1 MKRWSLFFLTLA
13 TLAVFVPMLLSG
25 CGISQSPSDNSSVQA
40 AGSSDAAQTVTAQ
53 PLSRSTV
60 TNPQIMDT
68 GENPFKVWLSMK
80 HGTTSSDLR
89 LVLAEKGILTADKE
103 LTVTLTL
110 SASVGSDRVIPLTLG
125 QDGGDFS
132 PRRLILAGSDAYTPA
147 PGVSIYVTSVESIPY
162 GSFTDLTVDISDGS
176 SSLYNKSIS
185 YGNLYS
191 SDPSFTAG
199 QVENLSA
206 QWMSFL
212 SDSLS
217 VKDLSIP
224 GTHDSGAA
232 FQFVFSQTQNTTI
245 AEQLEM
251 GIRGLDMRCKVNK
264 NGGFDIY
271 HGIISQNLTFDEVL
285 ASCKSFLEAHP
296 GETILMC
303 VKEENDSNA
312 AFESTLR
319 SYIEQDSDL
328 WYTDAGFP
336 KLETVRGKIVLLRR
350 FGASGTLGINFSGG
364 WADNTTFDI
373 SAGGCTVRVQ
383 DFYQVG
389 TDSEENLNNKWNA
402 ITAVLDYAASTAG
415 SGNFCICFTSGYTG
429 TFGITNVSNYINPK
443 LAEKMASSGKARYGL
458 IYSDFVTPEHC
469 RGIYLTNFE
478 Q

>member
-1 MKRWSLFFLTLA
+1 MKRWTLFFLILA
-13 TLAVFVPMLLSG
+13 ILVPMMLSG
-25 CGISQSPSDNSSVQA
+25 CGLFQSSLERNSVDPAGIDDA
-40 AGSSDAAQTVTAQ
+40 AGGITAQ
-53 PLSRSTV
+53 PLSSNAATA
-60 TNPQIMDT
+60 TQTLDT
-68 GENPFKVWLSMK
+68 GENSFKVWLSMV

-89 LVLAEKGILTADKE
+89 LVLAEKEVLTADKE

-110 SASVGSDRVIPLTLG
+110 RASAGSDRVISLKLR

-147 PGVSIYVTSVESIPY
+147 PGVSVYVTAVESIPY
-162 GSFTDLTVDISDGS
+162 GSFTSLTVDISDGS
-176 SSLYNKSIS
+176 SSRYNKSIS

-191 SDPSFTAG
+191 SDPSFETE
-199 QVENLSA
+199 QVENLST

-232 FQFVFSQTQNTTI
+232 KNFVFSQTQNTTI

-251 GIRGLDMRCKVNK
+251 GIRGLDMRCKVNGK
-264 NGGFDIY
+264 GGFDIY

-296 GETILMC
+296 GETILMSI
-303 VKEENDSNA
+303 KEENDSNA

-328 WYTDAGFP
+328 WYTGSSFP
-336 KLETVRGKIVLLRR
+336 ELETVRGKIVLLRR
-350 FGASGTLGINFSGG
+350 FGASGTLGINFSSG

-383 DFYQVG
+383 DFYQIG
-389 TDSEENLNNKWNA
+389 TDSEQNLNNKWTA
-402 ITAVLDYAASTAG
+402 ITEVLDYAASTAG

-429 TFGITNVSNYINPK
+429 AFGITNVSNYINPK
-443 LAEKMASSGKARYGL
+443 LAEKMASSGKARFGL

-469 RGIYLTNFE
+469 QAIFLTNFE
-478 Q
+478 P